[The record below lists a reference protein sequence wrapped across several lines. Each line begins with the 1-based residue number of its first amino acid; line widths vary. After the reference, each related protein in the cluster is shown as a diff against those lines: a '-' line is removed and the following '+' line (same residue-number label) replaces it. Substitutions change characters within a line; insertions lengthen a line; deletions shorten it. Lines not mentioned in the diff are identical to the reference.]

1 MFTDTATVTLRAGRG
16 GNGVIAWRREKYIP
30 KGGPYGGNGGPGA
43 SIIVEADKNV
53 SSLDQFRHLRH
64 IFADNGGQ
72 GETNCRQGKSGKP
85 LTVKVPCGTL
95 VRDAKS
101 QTILYDLMEHGEQA
115 LVCVGGKG
123 GKGNAFYRTPTHQA
137 PARCSPGLPGEEKT
151 VALELKMIADVGLVG
166 FPNAGKSTLLQ
177 TLTKSPT
184 KIGAYPFTT
193 LHPHLGTLEFEDYTR
208 IILADIPG
216 ILEGAHTGRGLGL
229 EFLRHIERNKAL
241 LFVVDASGE
250 PEKDLEILRNELNTY
265 NPELLKKPHLIL
277 LNKIDLAETLPCIK
291 GAVPIS
297 ALTGEGIDTLKDFLL
312 SCRG

>member
-43 SIIVEADKNV
+43 SIVIEADKAI

-64 IFADNGGQ
+64 IFAENGGQ

-95 VRDAKS
+95 VRNPENQS
-101 QTILYDLMEHGEQA
+101 ILYDLTEHGEQA

-123 GKGNAFYRTPTHQA
+123 GKGNAFYKTAFNQA
-137 PARCSPGLPGEEKT
+137 PARCSPGLEGDEMT
-151 VALELKMIADVGLVG
+151 VSLELKIIADVGLVG
-166 FPNAGKSTLLQ
+166 FPNAGKSTLLHA
-177 TLTKSPT
+177 LTKSPT

-208 IILADIPG
+208 MTLADIPG

-229 EFLRHIERNKAL
+229 EFLRHIERNKIL
-241 LFVVDASGE
+241 LFVLDASGA
-250 PEKDLEILRNELNTY
+250 PENDLAILRNELHAY
-265 NPELLKKPHLIL
+265 NPELLNKPQLVI
-277 LNKIDLAETLPCIK
+277 LNKIDLADSLPDIK
-291 GAVPIS
+291 GALPIS
-297 ALTGEGIDTLKDFLL
+297 ALTGQGIDTLKDFLL
-312 SCRG
+312 SSRQ